1 MFLLAKTAHFVRKLV
16 GDPPQTPRI
25 MARPKKNLESLRA
38 MQINIR
44 YSVNEYLVVSDNAN
58 CLGISIADYVR
69 RRTTGVVLPRKKV
82 SSEDRRLFVEL
93 SRVGNNINQ
102 LTKKVHSGNHYP
114 RQLQNELIELKKLL
128 NAMTL
133 KIIDHDS

>member
-16 GDPPQTPRI
+16 GGPPQTPNN

-69 RRTTGVVLPRKKV
+69 RRTTGAVLPRRKV
-82 SSEDRRLFVEL
+82 LPEDRRLFVEL

-102 LTKKVHSGNHYP
+102 LTKKIHMGNHYP
-114 RQLQNELIELKKLL
+114 KQLQNELIELKKL
-128 NAMTL
+128 MEGITL
-133 KIIDHDS
+133 KIVNHDS

>member
-58 CLGISIADYVR
+58 CLGISVADYVR

-82 SSEDRRLFVEL
+82 STEDRRLFIEL

-114 RQLQNELIELKKLL
+114 RQLLNELLELRKLL
-128 NAMTL
+128 NALTL

>member
-1 MFLLAKTAHFVRKLV
+1 
-16 GDPPQTPRI
+16 

-44 YSVNEYLVVSDNAN
+44 YTVKEYLVVSDNAA
-58 CLGISIADYVR
+58 CLGISLADYIR

-93 SRVGNNINQ
+93 SRIGNNINQ

-114 RQLQNELIELKKLL
+114 RKLQDELIALRKTLDAL
-128 NAMTL
+128 TL
-133 KIIDHDS
+133 KIVNHDS

>member
-1 MFLLAKTAHFVRKLV
+1 MFLLAKTAHFVRKFV

-58 CLGISIADYVR
+58 CLGISVADYVR

-82 SSEDRRLFVEL
+82 STEDRRLFIEL

-114 RQLQNELIELKKLL
+114 IQLQNELIALRKLL
-128 NAMTL
+128 NALTL